1 MSLIL
6 LLLLTFGNK
15 QISAFGSYNDV
26 PSVEFERDFKVVQI
40 GNNVTL
46 KCPISVANPRNL
58 QRTWYKGD
66 ERIEKYTWE
75 RYSLDKK
82 SLQIKGVT
90 YDDTGIFICKGTN
103 GFGSNEVRIDL
114 FVLDKEE
121 YSKWS
126 RDQQGNIPPIFTEET
141 RHLQNSFLQQQGT
154 PLFLPCGALGQ
165 PEPDIYWLKNMQKL
179 SRQNLDKNGEN
190 LLRIDKL
197 TPEDQG
203 VYTCVARNELAYVAK
218 NFTVKVLDSSN
229 IKEPQKP
236 VLPMMPD
243 YNSIQHLIMP
253 NDPANTT
260 VKEGEVATLQC
271 KAKGRGTWLKK
282 LKSSEFIDESKEAVI
297 RLKSDSFLVLQSSQN
312 KMRVEDLE
320 ALDGVHISTLIINK
334 VEQDDAGTYIC
345 VVSNTNE
352 GRNTFKYAHLRVI
365 SAPPSFDSK
374 EESMLILVG
383 CLGAFVLVL
392 LILIIVCLVKKKNKP
407 QNQALESSPEAR
419 ERMIEPSTSRYN
431 SPNSMTN
438 TSPTTEYYWSTHH
451 PKIGQPLPPTPVEK
465 NIAHSPL
472 ESRHQYRTRGHSR
485 AMI

>member
-1 MSLIL
+1 
-6 LLLLTFGNK
+6 
-15 QISAFGSYNDV
+15 
-26 PSVEFERDFKVVQI
+26 
-40 GNNVTL
+40 
-46 KCPISVANPRNL
+46 
-58 QRTWYKGD
+58 
-66 ERIEKYTWE
+66 
-75 RYSLDKK
+75 
-82 SLQIKGVT
+82 
-90 YDDTGIFICKGTN
+90 
-103 GFGSNEVRIDL
+103 
-114 FVLDKEE
+114 
-121 YSKWS
+121 
-126 RDQQGNIPPIFTEET
+126 
-141 RHLQNSFLQQQGT
+141 
-154 PLFLPCGALGQ
+154 
-165 PEPDIYWLKNMQKL
+165 MQKL
-179 SRQNLDKNGEN
+179 SRQNLDKNGGN
-190 LLRIDKL
+190 LLSIAKL
-197 TPEDQG
+197 TPDDQG

-229 IKEPQKP
+229 VKEPQKP

-260 VKEGEVATLQC
+260 VKEGEIARLQC

-320 ALDGVHISTLIINK
+320 ALDGIHISTLIINK

-365 SAPPSFDSK
+365 SGMKYSAECLKIVSIFLSFILAPPSFDSK

-407 QNQALESSPEAR
+407 QNQASESSPEAR
-419 ERMIEPSTSRYN
+419 ERMIEPSNSRYN